1 MISYQRAVEHAK
13 SIYLRHAQAAAEIRG
28 DVGSASLH
36 EILPAHVDRQE
47 KVLDRT
53 QALLES
59 WDINIDQLK
68 LALALTDIAKANPEV
83 TFNALLAFEDRRY
96 QDLPSTAVKLAMKPV
111 GIDLVHLI
119 CSFDRLL
126 ESSPEHGKANGVL
139 RQIKG
144 LSNVLLHAEA
154 GRLMVAETI
163 EILAQTKEDLT
174 GESGPESAS
183 RIEAYRLGAEVADQI
198 TGHDSFRAGFGKE
211 VMPHAIGNMLRVLYD
226 EVRTL
231 ESSVRPN
238 QETLD
243 ELTQTVDAVAAGLM
257 DEGLYPPSQN
267 MQGFILQILDRL
279 EALEPHTQLRYVKE
293 SMEYQGKSLSA
304 AIKGGVHDNVA
315 GLRKIYAQL
324 RRDIDSS
331 KMSAI
336 EKERIRASPYLR
348 EFEDGLDLL
357 GDVLKIFDKSVRGPD
372 HYTLMIVP
380 GRIVEIET
388 FEQFSGIYPEAFN
401 ELLNLRKI

>member
-1 MISYQRAVEHAK
+1 VIIYQRAVEHAK

-28 DVGSASLH
+28 DTGSASLH

-47 KVLDRT
+47 EVLDRT
-53 QALLES
+53 QTLLES
-59 WDINIDQLK
+59 WGINIDQLK

-96 QDLPSTAVKLAMKPV
+96 QDLPTTAVKLAMKPV

-119 CSFDRLL
+119 CSFDRFL
-126 ESSPEHGKANGVL
+126 ESSPEHDSSKLVL
-139 RQIKG
+139 RQVKG

-163 EILAQTKEDLT
+163 EILAQTREDLT

-211 VMPHAIGNMLRVLYD
+211 VMPQAIGAMLR
-226 EVRTL
+226 TL
-231 ESSVRPN
+231 CAKVHALDGSARPD

-243 ELTQTVDAVAAGLM
+243 RLAQTVETVAADLK

-293 SMEYQGKSLSA
+293 SMDYQGKSLSA
-304 AIKGGVHDNVA
+304 AIKGGIHDNLS
-315 GLRKIYAQL
+315 GLRKIQAQL
-324 RRDIDSS
+324 HLDLATSQ
-331 KMSAI
+331 MSAVD
-336 EKERIRASPYLR
+336 KDRIMTSPYLK

-357 GDVLKIFDKSVRGPD
+357 ADVLKIFGKSARGSD
-372 HYTLMIVP
+372 QYTLKLAT
-380 GRIVEIET
+380 GQIVEIENI
-388 FEQFSGIYPEAFN
+388 EQFSRIYPEAFN
-401 ELLNLRKI
+401 QVLRLSRE